1 MKHFAIER
9 QITLRLTIKQVFHVK
24 AENEKTAL
32 ALTRSPDDAHSWKS
46 MLTCSGGAIADI
58 EVEHI
63 GTEFVHER

>member
-1 MKHFAIER
+1 MINR
-9 QITLRLTIKQVFHVK
+9 RS
-24 AENEKTAL
+24 